1 MSVGSEKI
9 ENKDLSKFSIGELLD
24 VIYMLRVS
32 TLDSP
37 EWKAKQAAA
46 REKIVAELE
55 SRPTKD
61 LVQALII
68 EAMR

>member
-1 MSVGSEKI
+1 MD
-9 ENKDLSKFSIGELLD
+9 KDLTKFSISDLLD
-24 VIYMLRVS
+24 AIYMLRVS

-55 SRPTKD
+55 SRPAKD
-61 LVQALII
+61 LVQSLII
-68 EAMR
+68 EAMQ